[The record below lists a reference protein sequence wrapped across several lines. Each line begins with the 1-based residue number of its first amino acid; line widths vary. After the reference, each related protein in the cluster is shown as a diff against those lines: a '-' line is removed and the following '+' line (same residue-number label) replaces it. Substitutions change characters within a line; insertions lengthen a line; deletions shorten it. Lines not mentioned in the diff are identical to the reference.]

1 MNWQQEKVTNLTLN
15 LGGDIYK
22 LQTSYEKKQAL
33 NSLSV
38 FQNLH
43 D

>member
-1 MNWQQEKVTNLTLN
+1 MNWQQEKATNLTLN
-15 LGGDIYK
+15 LGGGIYK
-22 LQTSYEKKQAL
+22 LQTFSEEKQAL

-38 FQNLH
+38 SQNLH